1 MDVSSRE
8 SAHLTSV
15 GRRRTVAGSA
25 GAEAEAA
32 AVLGHEGQ
40 LNAEVV
46 ADVDSVVF

>member
-8 SAHLTSV
+8 SAHLTGV
-15 GRRRTVAGSA
+15 GRRRTVAGSS
-25 GAEAEAA
+25 GAEAA